1 MYVREETIEEEN
13 LDWGE
18 DLEKIDQDTDKEMVE
33 TMHVIHP
40 DEQNHN
46 IHFNYNRNIK
56 LNIKQSIM
64 SVVDDHSEF
73 SLLFGILF
81 VPYLVG
87 FVVSYLLF
95 FMYGGMP
102 LGSFLSINKGNFHFE
117 LWSIGA
123 YCFISLGVI
132 GTVLM
137 HFKER

>member
-18 DLEKIDQDTDKEMVE
+18 HLEKINDATDEKIEE
-33 TMHVIHP
+33 TIHVIHP
-40 DEQNHN
+40 DSKKNK
-46 IHFNYNRNIK
+46 IHFHNRINRK
-56 LNIKQSIM
+56 LNLKQSIM
-64 SVVDDHSEF
+64 NVADDYSEL
-73 SLLFGILF
+73 SLLFSILF

-95 FMYGGMP
+95 FIYGGMP
-102 LGSFLSINKGNFHFE
+102 IGSFLTIEKGNFHVE

-123 YCFISLGVI
+123 YFFVTLGVI
-132 GTVLM
+132 GTVLL

>member
-1 MYVREETIEEEN
+1 MYIREETIEEEN

-18 DLEKIDQDTDKEMVE
+18 VLEKIDDVKHEEIEE
-33 TMHVIHP
+33 TIHVMHP
-40 DEQNHN
+40 DTQNHKITLN
-46 IHFNYNRNIK
+46 NKRNRK

-73 SLLFGILF
+73 SLLFAIF
-81 VPYLVG
+81 IVPYMVG

-102 LGSFLSINKGNFHFE
+102 LGSFLSIDKGNFHFE

-123 YCFISLGVI
+123 YFFISLGVI
-132 GTVLM
+132 STVLM
-137 HFKER
+137 HFNKR